1 MTVEVSRKTVRYFI
15 TSSYLKALDRVDADS
30 VFPYQSDDIEGRSP
44 VLRLLGSGRDRPVST
59 FAGSYVEFFY
69 TLQILVIF
77 TDENWTPEDAEN
89 MLDDVEAE
97 LASVFT
103 PRNIP
108 SSKLGIGIELG
119 RSSINKHVINGE
131 TYLIEHIPVIAT
143 ITNPTLLGEVM

>member
-1 MTVEVSRKTVRYFI
+1 MVEISRKSVRNFL
-15 TSSYLKALDRVDADS
+15 TSTYLKSLSRVDVDS

-44 VLRLLGSGRDRPVST
+44 VLRLLGSGRDRPRST
-59 FAGSYVEFFY
+59 FAGSYVEFYF

-77 TDENWTPEDAEN
+77 NDENWTPEDAED

-97 LASVFT
+97 LATVFT
-103 PRNIP
+103 PINIP
-108 SSKLGIGIELG
+108 QATLGIMVELS

-131 TYLIEHIPVIAT
+131 TYLIEHIPLIAT